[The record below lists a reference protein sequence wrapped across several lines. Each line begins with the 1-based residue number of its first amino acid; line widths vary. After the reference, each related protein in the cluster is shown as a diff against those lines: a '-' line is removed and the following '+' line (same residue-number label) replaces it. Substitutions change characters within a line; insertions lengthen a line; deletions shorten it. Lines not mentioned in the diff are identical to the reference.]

1 MNIREATKMSMRLGR
16 DIYRKS
22 QYELRVTLI
31 PSNVHGYI
39 AVVREG
45 SNKRSLTP
53 WWQPTAEDLLA
64 EDWVVLGYA
73 EED

>member
-31 PSNVHGYI
+31 PSNTHGYI

-45 SNKRSLTP
+45 SNKSSLTP

-64 EDWVVLGYA
+64 EDWVVLGY
-73 EED
+73 EEQD